1 MKLFGKK
8 KETKTCCCGG
18 NCTSETM
25 ENTESK
31 KQEKGIKILGSGCI
45 KCMEL
50 EKTARTAISEL
61 QLDYE
66 IDHVT
71 DFVEIAGYR
80 VMSTPAL
87 VIDGEVISYG
97 KVLYVFIIP
106 AVVKLLSEIPPVDIV
121 ITMGCNVNCPIIPCQ
136 YREDWGLN
144 DPTGKDDV
152 EFSKTIHAIHARI
165 LELAEKIKKS

>member
-25 ENTESK
+25 ENAESK
-31 KQEKGIKILGSGCI
+31 KQEKGIKILGSGCT

-50 EKTARTAISEL
+50 EKAVRTAISEL

-66 IDHVT
+66 IEHIT
-71 DFVEIAGYR
+71 DFAEIAGYG

-87 VIDGEVISYG
+87 VLDGEVISYG
-97 KVLYVFIIP
+97 KVLKVEE
-106 AVVKLLSEIPPVDIV
+106 VKELL
-121 ITMGCNVNCPIIPCQ
+121 
-136 YREDWGLN
+136 
-144 DPTGKDDV
+144 
-152 EFSKTIHAIHARI
+152 
-165 LELAEKIKKS
+165 IK

>member
-25 ENTESK
+25 ENAESK

-45 KCMEL
+45 KCIEL

-71 DFVEIAGYR
+71 DFVEIAGYG

-97 KVLYVFIIP
+97 KVLKVEE
-106 AVVKLLSEIPPVDIV
+106 VKELL
-121 ITMGCNVNCPIIPCQ
+121 M
-136 YREDWGLN
+136 
-144 DPTGKDDV
+144 K
-152 EFSKTIHAIHARI
+152 
-165 LELAEKIKKS
+165 

>member
-8 KETKTCCCGG
+8 KETKTCCCNG

-25 ENTESK
+25 ENAESK
-31 KQEKGIKILGSGCI
+31 KQEKGIKILGSCCA

-50 EKTARTAISEL
+50 EKAVRTAISEL

-71 DFVEIAGYR
+71 DFAEIASYG

-87 VIDGEVISYG
+87 VLDGEVISYG
-97 KVLYVFIIP
+97 KVLTVEE
-106 AVVKLLSEIPPVDIV
+106 VKELL
-121 ITMGCNVNCPIIPCQ
+121 MKQ
-136 YREDWGLN
+136 
-144 DPTGKDDV
+144 
-152 EFSKTIHAIHARI
+152 
-165 LELAEKIKKS
+165 